1 VNPRRLYRCREN
13 RQIAGVAAGM
23 AEYLEVD
30 PTVIRIAWILSAF
43 LGGFTILLYIILA
56 FVIPLEPVGMP
67 ATGAPIGA
75 GGPDGAAPESGTAVS
90 SGAVPGAEVPAGGP
104 QWAHAATFA
113 PGAPIHVHE
122 RRPSDGRP
130 GRASL
135 VFGVLFVVFGAIALV
150 GPMFPG
156 WAAGHYLGPAFVL
169 ALGVALLAGAVRR
182 PATGA

>member
-1 VNPRRLYRCREN
+1 MNPRRLYRCREN

-56 FVIPLEPVGMP
+56 FVIPLEPAGMP
-67 ATGAPIGA
+67 VI
-75 GGPDGAAPESGTAVS
+75 AAPA
-90 SGAVPGAEVPAGGP
+90 GADGV
-104 QWAHAATFA
+104 A

-122 RRPSDGRP
+122 RRSSDGGP
-130 GRASL
+130 GRAGL
-135 VFGVLFVVFGAIALV
+135 VLGVLFVVFGAIALV

-182 PATGA
+182 PAGGA